1 MVVVPTAPVILR
13 QFIGA
18 TRELDMISIKT
29 DLKKVYYFSA
39 VFLTLLI
46 VLVYFIFF
54 VNVENYII
62 QKYLPASSPD
72 PVSVKK
78 SSMILDFR
86 SIDLYLYGI
95 SLVLFILPVV
105 FSLITYNLYIK
116 KPTMELRAGIRSV
129 KEGDFE
135 TRITEK
141 GFKEMILLFE
151 DFNNMVK
158 ACQKQIAIK
167 HYVSGSTQKM
177 VEHLNTGEI
186 TTQPRRKL
194 VTILFSDVRDF
205 TTFSEVND
213 PLVVISTINEV
224 FDIQVAAIK
233 RNSGDI
239 DKFIGDEIMVEF
251 PSPSLAFKA
260 AQEIQARMQSYN
272 KKRGNPLFVGI
283 GINYGEAIV
292 GAIGSGEQFDWTT
305 IGHTVNIARRLCSA
319 AEPGHI
325 VISGGVYEKLK
336 IKRECKETEIRV
348 KGVNKAVKTFIFH
361 SE

>member
-1 MVVVPTAPVILR
+1 MPHQGKNT
-13 QFIGA
+13 G
-18 TRELDMISIKT
+18 REKKVMISIKT
-29 DLKKVYYFSA
+29 DLKKVYYFST

-46 VLVYFIFF
+46 VLVYFFF
-54 VNVENYII
+54 FMSVENFII
-62 QKYLPASSPD
+62 QKYLPASRTD
-72 PVSVKK
+72 AVSVVK
-78 SSMILDFR
+78 SDFLMDYR
-86 SIDLYLYGI
+86 NIDLALFGI
-95 SLVLFILPVV
+95 SIVLFALPVIY
-105 FSLITYNLYIK
+105 SLVTYGLYIK
-116 KPTMELRAGIRSV
+116 RPSLELRAGFRSV

-135 TRITEK
+135 TRITER
-141 GFKEMILLFE
+141 GFKEMVMLYE

-158 ACQKQIAIK
+158 ECQKQIAIR

-205 TTFSEVND
+205 TTFSEEND

-251 PSPSLAFKA
+251 PSPSCAFKA
-260 AQEIQARMQSYN
+260 AQEIQAKMQSYN
-272 KKRGNPLFVGI
+272 RKRSTPLEVGI

-292 GAIGSGEQFDWTT
+292 GAIGAGEQFDWTT
-305 IGHTVNIARRLCSA
+305 IGHTVNVARRLCGA

-325 VISGGVYEKLK
+325 VISQAVYEKLK

-348 KGVNKAVKTFIFH
+348 KGVSKAVKTYIF
-361 SE
+361 SGE